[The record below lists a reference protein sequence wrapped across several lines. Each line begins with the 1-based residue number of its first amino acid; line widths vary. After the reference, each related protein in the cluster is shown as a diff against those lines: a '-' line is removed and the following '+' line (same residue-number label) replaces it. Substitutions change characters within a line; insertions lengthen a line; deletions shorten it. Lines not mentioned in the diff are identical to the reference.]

1 MKYLI
6 KAKIEVDG
14 IVDKHDVIGAIFG
27 QTEGLLG
34 PDFDLRELQDKGK
47 IGRIVIELKPTENNK
62 MKGELVIP
70 SNLDR
75 VETAFL
81 AAMIE
86 TVDKV
91 GPYNARILTQ
101 KIVDLRL
108 EKLKKAIERAKEIL
122 RMWQQTE
129 VPDPRELLQEIE
141 KALKPPSIIEY
152 GPEKLPAGPDIE
164 TSDTLIIV
172 EGRADVL
179 NLLRYGITNTIAL
192 EGAQTEIPDTIK
204 KLAQTKKKVIL
215 FLDGD
220 RGGDLILEMVLKS
233 GLPVHYLARAPPGK
247 EVEDLTG
254 KEVKK
259 ALSKLTPLT
268 PAMPSKPPAEVT
280 AEAKP
285 EAQPIVEIKPVEK
298 PPEVTTLNIPT
309 SIMETTKQLAGTLEA
324 YLYDANWNLV
334 KKVAVRELYDTLQ
347 SWQDSNVKFIV
358 FDGIITQ
365 RIYEVA
371 TEKGISLLVG
381 ARIGNISKKEG
392 GPILLT
398 FYELSS

>member
-1 MKYLI
+1 LKYLI

-152 GPEKLPAGPDIE
+152 GPEKLPAGPDVE

-192 EGAQTEIPDTIK
+192 EGAQTEIPETIK

-347 SWQDSNVKFIV
+347 SLQDSNVKFIV

-365 RIYEVA
+365 RIYDVA

>member
-1 MKYLI
+1 LKYLI

-122 RMWQQTE
+122 RTWQQTE

-152 GPEKLPAGPDIE
+152 GPEKLPAGPDVE

-192 EGAQTEIPDTIK
+192 EGAQTEIPETIK

-220 RGGDLILEMVLKS
+220 RGGDLILEMVMKS

-268 PAMPSKPPAEVT
+268 PAVPSKPPAEVT

-285 EAQPIVEIKPVEK
+285 EAQPIVEEKPVEK

-309 SIMETTKQLAGTLEA
+309 SIVETTKQLAGTLEA

-347 SWQDSNVKFIV
+347 SLQDSNVKFVV

-365 RIYEVA
+365 RIYDIA
-371 TEKGISLLVG
+371 TEKGVSLLVG

>member
-1 MKYLI
+1 LKYLI

-141 KALKPPSIIEY
+141 KALRPPSIIEY
-152 GPEKLPAGPDIE
+152 GPEKLPAGPDVE

-268 PAMPSKPPAEVT
+268 PAMPSKLPVEVT

-365 RIYEVA
+365 RIYDVA

>member
-152 GPEKLPAGPDIE
+152 GPEKLPAGPDVE

-192 EGAQTEIPDTIK
+192 EGAQTEIPETIK

-347 SWQDSNVKFIV
+347 SLQDSNVKFIV

-365 RIYEVA
+365 RIYDVA

>member
-6 KAKIEVDG
+6 KAKLEVDG

-47 IGRIVIELKPTENNK
+47 IGRIIIELKPTENNK
-62 MKGELVIP
+62 MKGELIIP

-91 GPYNARILTQ
+91 GPYNARIVTQ

-122 RMWQQTE
+122 RTWQQTE

-152 GPEKLPAGPDIE
+152 GPEKLPAGPDVE

-192 EGAQTEIPDTIK
+192 EGAQSEIPETIK

-233 GLPVHYLARAPPGK
+233 NIPVHYLARAPPGK

-254 KEVKK
+254 KEIKK

-268 PAMPSKPPAEVT
+268 LPAPPKPTTEAIV
-280 AEAKP
+280 EAKP
-285 EAQPIVEIKPVEK
+285 TVEEKPVEK
-298 PPEVTTLNIPT
+298 PPEVTTLNVPT
-309 SIMETTKQLAGTLEA
+309 SIVETTKQLAGTLEA

-334 KKVAVRELYDTLQ
+334 KKVAVRELYETLQ
-347 SWQDSNVKFIV
+347 SMQDSNVKYVV

-365 RIYEVA
+365 RIYDVA
-371 TEKGISLLVG
+371 TEKGIALLVG
-381 ARIGNISKKEG
+381 ARIGNISKKEK
-392 GPILLT
+392 GPIVLT

>member
-122 RMWQQTE
+122 RTWQQTE

-152 GPEKLPAGPDIE
+152 GPEKLPAGPDVE

-192 EGAQTEIPDTIK
+192 EGAQTEIPETIK

-268 PAMPSKPPAEVT
+268 PAVPSKPPAEVT

-285 EAQPIVEIKPVEK
+285 EAQPIVEEKPVEK
-298 PPEVTTLNIPT
+298 PHEVTTLNIPI
-309 SIMETTKQLAGTLEA
+309 SIVETTKQLTGTLEA

-347 SWQDSNVKFIV
+347 SLQDSNVKFVV

-365 RIYEVA
+365 RIYDVA

>member
-1 MKYLI
+1 LKYLI

-152 GPEKLPAGPDIE
+152 GPEKLPAGPDVE

-192 EGAQTEIPDTIK
+192 EGAQTEIPETIK

-365 RIYEVA
+365 RIYDVA

>member
-47 IGRIVIELKPTENNK
+47 IGRIVIDLKPTENNK

-122 RMWQQTE
+122 RTWQQTE

-152 GPEKLPAGPDIE
+152 GPEKLPAGPDVE

-192 EGAQTEIPDTIK
+192 EGAQTEIPETIK

-254 KEVKK
+254 KEVKR

-268 PAMPSKPPAEVT
+268 PALPSKPPAEVT
-280 AEAKP
+280 AETKP
-285 EAQPIVEIKPVEK
+285 EAQPIVEEKPVEK

-347 SWQDSNVKFIV
+347 SLQDSNVKFVV

-365 RIYEVA
+365 RIYDVA

>member
-6 KAKIEVDG
+6 KAKIEIEG
-14 IVDKHDVIGAIFG
+14 IVDKHDVVGAIFG

-34 PDFDLRELQDKGK
+34 PEFDLRDLQDKGK
-47 IGRIVIELKPTENNK
+47 IGRIVIDLKPSENK

-75 VETAFL
+75 IETAFL

-91 GPYNARILTQ
+91 GPYNARISTQ
-101 KIVDLRL
+101 KIVDLRI

-122 RMWQQTE
+122 RTWQQTE

-152 GPEKLPAGPDIE
+152 GQEKLPAGPDVE

-192 EGAQTEIPDTIK
+192 EGAQSEIPETIK

-220 RGGDLILEMVLKS
+220 RGGDLILEMVMKS
-233 GLPVHYLARAPPGK
+233 GIPVHYLARAPTGK

-254 KEVKK
+254 KEIKK
-259 ALSKLTPLT
+259 ALSKLTPLV
-268 PAMPSKPPAEVT
+268 PIKPTVESLQ
-280 AEAKP
+280 EAKP
-285 EAQPIVEIKPVEK
+285 EVERPEAKLITEEKPVEK
-298 PPEVTTLNIPT
+298 PIQITTFNIP
-309 SIMETTKQLAGTLEA
+309 SSMIEVTKQLSGTLEA
-324 YLYDANWNLV
+324 HLYDENWTLV
-334 KKVAVRELYDTLQ
+334 KKVPVRELYETLQ
-347 SWQDSNVKFIV
+347 SLKDSNIKYVV

-365 RIYEVA
+365 RIYDVA
-371 TEKGISLLVG
+371 NEKGILLLIG

-392 GPILLT
+392 GPVILT
-398 FYELSS
+398 FYELS

>member
-1 MKYLI
+1 LKYLI

-152 GPEKLPAGPDIE
+152 GPEKLPAGPDLEI
-164 TSDTLIIV
+164 SDTLIIV

-192 EGAQTEIPDTIK
+192 EGAQTEIPETIK

-268 PAMPSKPPAEVT
+268 PAMPSKPLAEVT
-280 AEAKP
+280 VEAKP
-285 EAQPIVEIKPVEK
+285 EAQPIIEIKPVEK

-324 YLYDANWNLV
+324 YLYDANWNLI

-347 SWQDSNVKFIV
+347 SLQDSNVKFIV

-365 RIYEVA
+365 RIYDVA

>member
-1 MKYLI
+1 LKYLI

-108 EKLKKAIERAKEIL
+108 EKLKKAVERAKEIL

-152 GPEKLPAGPDIE
+152 GPEKLPAGPDVE

-247 EVEDLTG
+247 EVEDLTD

-324 YLYDANWNLV
+324 YLYDANWKLV

-365 RIYEVA
+365 RIYDVA